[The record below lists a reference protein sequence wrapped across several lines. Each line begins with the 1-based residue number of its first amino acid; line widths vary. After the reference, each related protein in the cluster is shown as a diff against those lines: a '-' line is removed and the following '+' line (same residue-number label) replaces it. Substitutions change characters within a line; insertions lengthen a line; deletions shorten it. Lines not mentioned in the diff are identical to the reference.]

1 MKTSGFFDR
10 FSVDEKPKRIKSRR
24 FQRIM
29 RQWEAAIVS
38 LSKKIER
45 KLLGR
50 YILRRECVMIFNC
63 C

>member
-1 MKTSGFFDR
+1 MKTSGFFYR

-38 LSKKIER
+38 LSK
-45 KLLGR
+45 
-50 YILRRECVMIFNC
+50 
-63 C
+63 